1 MSGPGE
7 DNVAG
12 APRLEV
18 QDERELGES
27 ALDMRLLLQ
36 QQQAWL
42 AQQQQQQQAW
52 IAQQQKQQQQMMEM
66 MLGQLTKLAVGGR
79 ASAPARTAERAQPL
93 APECDGSE
101 DVQAHSDG
109 SLDSQRSL
117 PPPELEPAF
126 DPASRLDS
134 LYRQKEV
141 EAQQRWERRRMQPK
155 QGQAHTSAREPEP
168 PRAKMPTFEGKE
180 EWDSFINPFERMA
193 RRNDWGPQQKL
204 DRLHESLRGAAASF
218 VYTQPEEVQED
229 YPQLCRELQH
239 RFGRQDPPS
248 TARQKLGE
256 LRQGKEAVEEYAE
269 RVRRLVSRAYPDVPL
284 ATQEELAAEAFLR
297 GYKSPR
303 VAYQAMNRE
312 PATLSAALTLV
323 DTYEHNYKATVGR
336 DLETP
341 TRSRTRQVTWASE
354 VEVGEVRRV
363 ATPTV
368 TDKADLDARLEDL
381 QSSFNRDLTELRSTM
396 EGHFQSRLEGL
407 EQRLGK
413 LLKEAVGSREEPPVK
428 PDREQGTCR
437 SPRELS
443 PVSPGRMLGGRR
455 ANNSKCY
462 GCGEPGHFKRDCS
475 RSPSPASRGSEN

>member
-1 MSGPGE
+1 M
-7 DNVAG
+7 ATTT
-12 APRLEV
+12 
-18 QDERELGES
+18 ERRERREQEH
-27 ALDMRLLLQ
+27 REWQ
-36 QQQAWL
+36 QR
-42 AQQQQQQQAW
+42 QQQQQMEMFEALLGRLDLGTRTAQDSAQ
-52 IAQQQKQQQQMMEM
+52 AQQVPRGAGRNIDE
-66 MLGQLTKLAVGGR
+66 GQPR
-79 ASAPARTAERAQPL
+79 ARRPAQ
-93 APECDGSE
+93 
-101 DVQAHSDG
+101 
-109 SLDSQRSL
+109 
-117 PPPELEPAF
+117 PPPEGGPLQPMEGVQEV
-126 DPASRLDS
+126 L
-134 LYRQKEV
+134 RQREQ
-141 EAQQRWERRRMQPK
+141 ENQRRWEQRGR
-155 QGQAHTSAREPEP
+155 AARPDGTAARIPAVEP

-269 RVRRLVSRAYPDVPL
+269 RVRRLVSRAYPEVPL

-354 VEVGEVRRV
+354 VEVGEIRRV

-368 TDKADLDARLEDL
+368 TNKADLDARLEDL

-428 PDREQGTCR
+428 PDQEQSTCR
-437 SPRELS
+437 SPHELS